1 MAHQHKRPKKAEV
14 GDIRLSVVRGPR
26 ADRRWYWRGRRKG
39 IRDTVMSGWYSRDEA
54 MAAAAHLVNKGLPA
68 YTPLGVHRIRTIG
81 DLLSAWHGYQQA
93 RVVPDG
99 GGVGGIKPSTGN
111 FYAKAAGHLLAWL
124 GSVSVYA
131 LSEDDV
137 RGYLIARKKEGASPR
152 LLLGELR
159 AFRQAWKWCV
169 KRDLIPARP
178 FPDVD
183 FKPDQSVF
191 VINHRTPTRGD
202 VAAVLKHME
211 DDYRLGVLLLY
222 AMGARIGEVCNLR
235 RNDVDA
241 SGLVTLR
248 GKTGSRRVPLRSE
261 IFAEV
266 MDRLDGS
273 GDYLLDFQAS
283 CRTTALRSRL
293 KRACKAAGI
302 APFTPHGLR
311 RLAVDTL
318 ARSGVD
324 AGTAASLTGHS
335 PVVMLRFYRQVT
347 DEDRARAVEVSGL
360 GDLPAGEL
368 IEGNWNDD
376 EPCQNGHKDRA
387 QQR

>member
-1 MAHQHKRPKKAEV
+1 MA
-14 GDIRLSVVRGPR
+14 
-26 ADRRWYWRGRRKG
+26 
-39 IRDTVMSGWYSRDEA
+39 GWYSRDEA

-68 YTPLGVHRIRTIG
+68 YTPLGVHRVRTIG

-124 GSVSVYA
+124 GSVSVYE

-137 RGYLIARKKEGASPR
+137 QGYLQNRHKEGASSR

-159 AFRQAWKWCV
+159 AFRQAWKWGM
-169 KRDLIPARP
+169 KRELIPTRP

-183 FKPDQSVF
+183 FKVDQSTY
-191 VINHRTPTRGD
+191 VINHRTPTPGD

-235 RNDVDA
+235 RKDVDA
-241 SGLVTLR
+241 SGVVTVR
-248 GKTGSRRVPLRSE
+248 GKNQSRRVPLRPTVL
-261 IFAEV
+261 AEV
-266 MDRLDGS
+266 VDRLDGS
-273 GDYLLDFQAS
+273 DEYLLEFS
-283 CRTTALRSRL
+283 VKWRTTALRSRL

-302 APFTPHGLR
+302 APFTPHGFR
-311 RLAVDTL
+311 RLAVDTM
-318 ARSGVD
+318 ARNGVD

-335 PVVMLRFYRQVT
+335 PVVMLCFYRQVS
-347 DEDRARAVEVSGL
+347 DEDRARAAAVSGL
-360 GDLPAGEL
+360 GDVPKDETV
-368 IEGNWNDD
+368 EEEWN
-376 EPCQNGHKDRA
+376 EE
-387 QQR
+387 

>member
-1 MAHQHKRPKKAEV
+1 M
-14 GDIRLSVVRGPR
+14 
-26 ADRRWYWRGRRKG
+26 
-39 IRDTVMSGWYSRDEA
+39 RDTVMTGWYSRDEA

-68 YTPLGVHRIRTIG
+68 YAPLGVHRVRTIG

-93 RVVPDG
+93 RIVPDG
-99 GGVGGIKPSTGN
+99 GGVGGIKPSTGK
-111 FYAKAAGHLLAWL
+111 FYEKAAGHLLAWL
-124 GSVSVYA
+124 GDLSVYE

-159 AFRQAWKWCV
+159 AFRQAWKWGL
-169 KRDLIPARP
+169 KRELIPTRP

-183 FKPDQSVF
+183 FKPDQTVF

-202 VAAVLKHME
+202 VAAVLKHM
-211 DDYRLGVLLLY
+211 DGDYRLGVLLLY

-235 RNDVDA
+235 RKEVEA

-248 GKTGSRRVPLRSE
+248 GKTGSRRVPLRPKVL
-261 IFAEV
+261 AEV
-266 MDRLDGS
+266 EDHLDGS
-273 GDYLLDFQAS
+273 DDYLLDYPAKDRKQ
-283 CRTTALRSRL
+283 ALRYKL
-293 KRACKAAGI
+293 KSACKAAGI

-335 PVVMLRFYRQVT
+335 PVVMLRFYRQVS

-368 IEGNWNDD
+368 IEGHWNDD

-387 QQR
+387 QQH